1 MNIYTPTLLLT
12 WIYCEKSIPSNSIR
26 LNLFLLKLKNLRKF
40 ELGIYIPGPIR
51 TKF

>member
-1 MNIYTPTLLLT
+1 MYSLVFDSSKHI
-12 WIYCEKSIPSNSIR
+12 
-26 LNLFLLKLKNLRKF
+26 LLKLKNLRKF